1 MISQSCHVFP
11 LCPVLAAW
19 QPSSLLLALLAWLSS
34 DHTVRTVAN
43 LLGPVTTAT
52 ASSTGKSTGPKRVL
66 SEYIQHKKNLY
77 IQKRIFEIKQEG
89 HLSGEKELRPMLMPL
104 LILYSLGIL
113 LVAFLVYIFVKP

>member
-1 MISQSCHVFP
+1 MKDIEPIELAKQELKDNRYRCNLMEECLEISNRDPEQ
-11 LCPVLAAW
+11 A
-19 QPSSLLLALLAWLSS
+19 
-34 DHTVRTVAN
+34 
-43 LLGPVTTAT
+43 
-52 ASSTGKSTGPKRVL
+52 
-66 SEYIQHKKNLY
+66 ENLY

>member
-1 MISQSCHVFP
+1 MEECLEISNRDP
-11 LCPVLAAW
+11 EKA
-19 QPSSLLLALLAWLSS
+19 
-34 DHTVRTVAN
+34 
-43 LLGPVTTAT
+43 
-52 ASSTGKSTGPKRVL
+52 
-66 SEYIQHKKNLY
+66 ENLY